1 MIRSMFLACGLFVSL
16 CGGALLAVD
25 RIVLTDAATRE
36 LRAHLPAPT
45 EEAPQAASSG
55 KEWQLIQPIGGGD
68 GTEVDMID
76 PPDWSAFAF
85 LSAGCVT
92 ILYAC
97 SLPGRRVE
105 EEDED
110 SE

>member
-1 MIRSMFLACGLFVSL
+1 MIRSIFLACGLFVSL
-16 CGGALLAVD
+16 CGGILLGVD

-36 LRAHLPAPT
+36 LRARLATSTGEP
-45 EEAPQAASSG
+45 SSG
-55 KEWQLIQPIGGGD
+55 APSEDRWQFIQPLEGSSD
-68 GTEVDMID
+68 ENEVDVID

-97 SLPGRRVE
+97 SLPGQRR

-110 SE
+110 LE